1 MKKIEVKEL
10 KDNMF
15 ETISKEW
22 MLVTAGTKDKFN
34 TMTANWGRHRIL
46 MEQAGS
52 LHFYPPRTLHVR
64 FHRAE

>member
-34 TMTANWGRHRIL
+34 TMTANWCIMSIYFHRI
-46 MEQAGS
+46 S
-52 LHFYPPRTLHVR
+52 F
-64 FHRAE
+64 

>member
-34 TMTANWGRHRIL
+34 TMTANWGGIGFLSVSYTHL
-46 MEQAGS
+46 
-52 LHFYPPRTLHVR
+52 TLPTK
-64 FHRAE
+64 A

>member
-22 MLVTAGTKDKFN
+22 MLVTAGTDSDYHPSPGF
-34 TMTANWGRHRIL
+34 A
-46 MEQAGS
+46 
-52 LHFYPPRTLHVR
+52 F
-64 FHRAE
+64 

>member
-22 MLVTAGTKDKFN
+22 MPVQKIN
-34 TMTANWGRHRIL
+34 SI
-46 MEQAGS
+46 Q
-52 LHFYPPRTLHVR
+52 
-64 FHRAE
+64 

>member
-34 TMTANWGRHRIL
+34 TMTANWGASDSYGTSR
-46 MEQAGS
+46 
-52 LHFYPPRTLHVR
+52 
-64 FHRAE
+64 